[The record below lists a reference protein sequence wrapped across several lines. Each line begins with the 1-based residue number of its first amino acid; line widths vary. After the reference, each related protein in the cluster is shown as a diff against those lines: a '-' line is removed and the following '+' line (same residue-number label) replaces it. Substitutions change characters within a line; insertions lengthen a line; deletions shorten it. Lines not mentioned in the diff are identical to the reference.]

1 MDKGYVVLE
10 GMVIMIL
17 VMYAFVIIVPPLILD
32 IIWIKRVKKGKSKKF
47 GPLGIISIIVTVC
60 GVMNLPLLFTMIG
73 EYLGWI

>member
-60 GVMNLPLLFTMIG
+60 GLLNLPFLFTIIG
-73 EYLGWI
+73 EYFGWI